1 MIADVLTKPLQG
13 EQFVK
18 LRDSLKELLTEA
30 RVGMGKDGEGYSRTR
45 RLEYAKETIFD
56 IEERAGK

>member
-1 MIADVLTKPLQG
+1 
-13 EQFVK
+13 
-18 LRDSLKELLTEA
+18 
-30 RVGMGKDGEGYSRTR
+30 MGKDGEGYGREDKG